1 MTDTMDHRC
10 TPRRGVRIT
19 PIVPVTM
26 MSPLTYRITTLGC
39 RVNHA
44 ETREMES
51 VLHQR
56 GFRLAAPDE
65 PADLEI
71 IHSCSVTGTA
81 VSKSRQAV
89 RRAVRRQSA
98 RPVSAGGSSDCSVAQ
113 AHGSTLRRPGFARK
127 VIVTGCYAATH
138 ADEAAD
144 LTGDGRYVLPHE
156 TDAGSSLIDRFA
168 GQIDA
173 WFTRHKAQRPIRTP
187 SPGSSI
193 GPPALPAIAP
203 VPAGNGRVR
212 AGLRIQDGCDAR
224 CTFCVIPAI
233 RRTLRSKPIGDAV
246 AEARRLVELGHREIV
261 LTGIF
266 IGAYGRSTALRRRQV
281 DREGADPLAD
291 LLCALAEVPGLRRLR
306 ISSMESGDVTDRLLK
321 AMVAHA
327 PIVAP
332 HLHLPLQSG
341 SDRILKLMNRQ
352 YRVGEYLDMIRRVNE
367 ALTVDDDGGRLP
379 PAITTDIICGF
390 PGETEADFQQ
400 TVAIARQVGYLHM
413 HVFPY
418 SPMPGTVAARW
429 TDRFVDGPTIRA
441 RVRSLIDQEDEGPDG
456 LSIRYRRRLLGRT
469 VRVILEQ
476 PDRRDPS
483 LLTGRCDH
491 YALIHLRSDL
501 PRGSLVQVKVTEVTP
516 SRTFGTAVAAPA
528 PGPQSPTGVAPSLAG
543 PPPTVP

>member
-1 MTDTMDHRC
+1 M
-10 TPRRGVRIT
+10 
-19 PIVPVTM
+19 PVTM

-51 VLHQR
+51 VLRRR
-56 GFRLAAPDE
+56 GFRLAEPDE
-65 PADLEI
+65 PAGLEI

-89 RRAVRRQSA
+89 RRAVRRQ
-98 RPVSAGGSSDCSVAQ
+98 AGGSSGYIVAQ
-113 AHGSTLRRPGFARK
+113 AHDSTLRRPGFAGK

-138 ADEAAD
+138 AGEAAD

-156 TDAGSSLIDRFA
+156 TDEGSNLIDRFA

-173 WFTRHKAQRPIRTP
+173 WLARHEAQRPIRTP
-187 SPGSSI
+187 SPDSSI
-193 GPPALPAIAP
+193 GPAALPAIAP
-203 VPAGNGRVR
+203 VPAANGRVR
-212 AGLRIQDGCDAR
+212 AELRIQDGCDAR

-233 RRTLRSKPIGDAV
+233 RRTLRSKSIGDAV
-246 AEARRLVELGHREIV
+246 AEAERLVELGHREIV

-266 IGAYGRSTALRRRQV
+266 IGAYGRSTALRRRQA

-291 LLCALAEVPGLRRLR
+291 LLSALAEVPGLRRLR
-306 ISSMESGDVTDRLLK
+306 ISSLEPGDVTDRLLE

-327 PIVAP
+327 PIVVP

-367 ALTVDDDGGRLP
+367 ALTVNDDVGRLP

-390 PGETEADFQQ
+390 PGETEEDFRQ

-418 SPMPGTVAARW
+418 SAMPGTAAARW

-441 RVRSLIDQEDEGPDG
+441 RVRCLIDQEDEGPDG
-456 LSIRYRRRLLGRT
+456 LSISFRRRLLGRT

-516 SRTFGTAVAAPA
+516 SRTFGTALAAPGAAPA
-528 PGPQSPTGVAPSLAG
+528 GRPAGPYARPPARGPQPPTGVAPSPAG